1 MTKTFQIEEATI
13 SDVHAA
19 YQSRTLTAKELVAA
33 YLERIE
39 KIDKSGPNIN
49 SIISVNPKA
58 LDAATALD
66 AEYGRTGKLAGPLH
80 GVPVVVKDQV
90 ETKDVM
96 TTFGS
101 IAEDGY
107 MPQDDATAIKKLK
120 AAGAII
126 LAKTTLPDFATSW
139 FCFCSKSGETKNPY
153 VLARDPGGSSGGTAA
168 AVSANLV
175 SSVSARILADRSAYR
190 PVLLISSACASRPA
204 LSAAMECRPWSYS
217 RTRPAQWLAQSGT
230 LRYCSNSMIGYDPAD
245 EYTAAALIAG
255 QKRSYTDSL
264 DANGLKGARLGV
276 VRNVFG
282 SNDNPE
288 AAAVNQ
294 VVEKALAATKSAG
307 ATLIDIEIPNVIDH
321 IVETSLYLTHSRYDI
336 NNFLASRPGMPT
348 RSLEA
353 IKTAG
358 KFDPTLDLLIDIFN
372 GPEKPTDDPDYYR
385 KLAAR
390 DRFQRL
396 VLGIVGENKLDAI
409 VFPSVQ
415 VLPPTKKDVRAGKHK
430 CLEFPTNTLIAS
442 QTWMPSI
449 CVPAGFSDE
458 GIPVGLEI
466 VVVPYHEPELF
477 RLGSGFEAAT
487 RARRTPTFKP
497 N

>member
-1 MTKTFQIEEATI
+1 MTKTFQIEETTI
-13 SDVHAA
+13 ADVRAA
-19 YQSRTLTAKELVAA
+19 YESRALTAKELVTA
-33 YLERIE
+33 YLERID
-39 KIDKSGPNIN
+39 KIDKSGPSLN
-49 SIISVNPKA
+49 SIISVNPRALEAAAA
-58 LDAATALD
+58 LDT
-66 AEYGRTGKLAGPLH
+66 EFQRTGKLAGPLH

-153 VLARDPGGSSGGTAA
+153 VLARDPGGSSGGTGA
-168 AVSANLV
+168 AVSANLGLV
-175 SSVSARILADRSAYR
+175 GIGEDTGGSIRLPSSFTNLVGVRVT
-190 PVLLISSACASRPA
+190 PGLISRTGMSPLVVFQDTAGPMARTVRD
-204 LSAAMECRPWSYS
+204 AAILLDS
-217 RTRPAQWLAQSGT
+217 LV
-230 LRYCSNSMIGYDPAD
+230 GYDPSD
-245 EYTAAALIAG
+245 EYTVAALIAG
-255 QKRSYTDSL
+255 QRQSYVDCL
-264 DANGLKGARLGV
+264 DLNSLKGARLGV

-288 AAAVNQ
+288 AAAVNS
-294 VVEKALAATKSAG
+294 VIEESLAATKSAG
-307 ATLIDIEIPNVIDH
+307 ATLVDIEIPNVIDH

-336 NNFLASRPGMPT
+336 NMFLAARPNMPT
-348 RSLEA
+348 GSLEA
-353 IKTAG
+353 IKKAG
-358 KFDPTLDLLIDIFN
+358 KFDPTLDLLVDIFN
-372 GPEKPTDDPDYYR
+372 GPEKPDDDPEYYR

-396 VLGIVGENKLDAI
+396 VLGIVGKKELDAI

-415 VLPPTKKDVRAGKHK
+415 VLPPTKDDVRAGKHK

-449 CVPAGFSDE
+449 CVPAGLTDK

-466 VVVPYHEPELF
+466 VVLPYHEAELF

-487 RARRTPTFKP
+487 RARRAPTFKP

>member
-13 SDVHAA
+13 GDVHAA
-19 YQSRTLTAKELVAA
+19 YKSRSLNAKELVAA

-39 KIDKSGPNIN
+39 KIDKAGPKLN
-49 SIISVNPKA
+49 SIISVNSKA

-66 AEYGRTGKLAGPLH
+66 EEFARTGKFVGPLH

-107 MPQDDATAIKKLK
+107 IPLDDATVIKKLK
-120 AAGAII
+120 AAGAVI
-126 LAKTTLPDFATSW
+126 LAKTVLPDFATSW
-139 FCFCSKSGETKNPY
+139 FAFCSKGGETKNPY

-168 AVSANLV
+168 AISANLGLV
-175 SSVSARILADRSAYR
+175 GIGEDTGGSIRLPSSFTSLVGVRVT
-190 PVLLISSACASRPA
+190 PGLISRNGMSPLVVFQDTSGPMARTIKD
-204 LSAAMECRPWSYS
+204 AAI
-217 RTRPAQWLAQSGT
+217 L
-230 LRYCSNSMIGYDPAD
+230 LDSMIGYDPTD
-245 EYTAAALIAG
+245 EYTVAALVAG
-255 QKRSYTDSL
+255 QKKSYVDSL
-264 DANGLKGARLGV
+264 DSNSMKGSRLGV

-288 AAAVNQ
+288 AAAVNR
-294 VVEKALAATKSAG
+294 VIEKALAAIKSAG
-307 ATLIDIEIPNVIDH
+307 ATLIDIEIPDVMDH

-336 NNFLASRPGMPT
+336 NKFLASRPNMPT

-353 IKTAG
+353 IKAAG

-396 VLGIVGENKLDAI
+396 VLNIVGKNQLDAI

-415 VLPPTKKDVRAGKHK
+415 VLPPTKKDVRDGKHK

-449 CVPAGFSDE
+449 CVPAGFSEE
-458 GIPVGLEI
+458 GLPVGLEI
-466 VVVPYHEPELF
+466 VVLPYHEPDLF
-477 RLGSGFEAAT
+477 RLGSGFEAST
-487 RARRTPTFKP
+487 KARRAPAFKP

>member
-13 SDVHAA
+13 SDVHVA
-19 YQSRTLTAKELVAA
+19 YESRALTAKELVTA
-33 YLERIE
+33 YLERIHQ
-39 KIDKSGPNIN
+39 IDKSGPNLN

-58 LDAATALD
+58 LDAATVLD
-66 AEYGRTGKLAGPLH
+66 AEYARTGKLAGPLH
-80 GVPVVVKDQV
+80 GIPVVVKDQV

-107 MPQDDATAIKKLK
+107 MPQEDATAIRKLK

-126 LAKTTLPDFATSW
+126 LAKTALPDFATSW
-139 FCFCSKSGETKNPY
+139 FAFCSKGGETKNPY

-168 AVSANLV
+168 AVSANLGLV
-175 SSVSARILADRSAYR
+175 GIGEDTGGSIRLPSSFTNLVGVRVT
-190 PVLLISSACASRPA
+190 PGLISRNGMSPLVVFQDTAGPMARTVRD
-204 LSAAMECRPWSYS
+204 AAILLDSL
-217 RTRPAQWLAQSGT
+217 T
-230 LRYCSNSMIGYDPAD
+230 GYDPTD
-245 EYTAAALIAG
+245 EYTVAALIAEH
-255 QKRSYTDSL
+255 KRSHVDSL
-264 DANGLKGARLGV
+264 NPNSLRGARLGV

-282 SNDNPE
+282 SNNNPE
-288 AAAVNQ
+288 AAAVNR
-294 VVEKALAATKSAG
+294 VIEEALAATKSAG

-321 IVETSLYLTHSRYDI
+321 IMETSLYLTHSRYDI
-336 NNFLASRPGMPT
+336 NRFLGSRPNMPT

-353 IKTAG
+353 IKAAG

-372 GPEKPTDDPDYYR
+372 GPEKPEDDPDYYR

-390 DRFQRL
+390 DRFQRV
-396 VLGIVGENKLDAI
+396 VLGIVGKSQLDAI

-415 VLPPTKKDVRAGKHK
+415 VLPPTKDDVRAGKHK

-449 CVPAGFSDE
+449 CVPAGFSDG

-466 VVVPYHEPELF
+466 VVLPYHEPDLF
-477 RLGSGFEAAT
+477 RLGSGFEATT
-487 RARRTPTFKP
+487 RARREPTFKP
-497 N
+497 K